1 MDISH
6 FLVRL
11 DNWRRVYGD
20 KRTHWT
26 SPTYTACKYAE
37 AMCNRLPETEEQRLQ
52 REKEELEYREPVPPS
67 PDYKDAELLQDVW
80 ATMPDYIE
88 YVPVKK
94 NIKVFVFGTPRELE
108 RVLRKSRVDGTREFL
123 DWREK
128 NLKAFFERVERE
140 AEIREQFCGII

>member
-37 AMCNRLPETEEQRLQ
+37 AMCDRLHETEEEREK

-80 ATMPDYIE
+80 AMMPDFIE

-108 RVLRKSRVDGTREFL
+108 KRRQKAGAYTAEGFVT
-123 DWREK
+123 WRNQFIK
-128 NLKAFFERVERE
+128 LFFERAERE
-140 AEIREQFCGII
+140 AEIREQFCDII